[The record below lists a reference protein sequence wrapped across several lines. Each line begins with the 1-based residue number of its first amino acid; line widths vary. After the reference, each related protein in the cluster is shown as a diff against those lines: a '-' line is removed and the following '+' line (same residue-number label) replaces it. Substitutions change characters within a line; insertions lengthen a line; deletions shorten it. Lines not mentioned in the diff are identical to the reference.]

1 MMFRPSTSFSV
12 CKCKYGRVMRF
23 LLCLWVIALSGCGF
37 SPDQIPPDK
46 ITSINIID
54 RNGMSET
61 INAKE
66 RLNAFGNTD
75 FLSPQPYQKVMRV
88 YGKQSNGDVR
98 SCITSYHPNGQVKQ
112 LLFSVN
118 NRAFGA
124 YSEWYPNG
132 KLKVEAMVIGGIA
145 DINTQAEQSWLF
157 DGKNCAWDEDG
168 HLIASIQYEKGELQG
183 ESIYYHPNGQIWKA
197 CPYSKNVLHGSV
209 RIFLEDGSLFQTLSY
224 KEGVKEGICTR
235 YWERSSIAFQE
246 NYEKGLLMEARY
258 YDWHGSTAATIQR
271 GKGFRAIFGKKQLQ
285 QLQEYKGGIQDGSVK
300 IFDEKNHLT
309 SVYVVH
315 NGEKIGEEIN
325 YFPGSKQPKLL
336 LTWHEG
342 VLQGPMKTWY
352 SSGQLESQR
361 EMSDNQKHGLLSAWY
376 RSGSLMLVEEYDNDN
391 LVKGE
396 YYRMG
401 EKAPTSQIERGKGI
415 ATLFNPE
422 GIFFRKVPYQDG
434 KPLE

>member
-1 MMFRPSTSFSV
+1 MNRAN
-12 CKCKYGRVMRF
+12 C
-23 LLCLWVIALSGCGF
+23 LLSICVIALSGCGF

-66 RLNAFGNTD
+66 RLNAFENTD

-88 YGKQSNGDVR
+88 YGKQPNGDVR

-112 LLFSVN
+112 LLLSVN
-118 NRAFGA
+118 NRAYGT

-132 KLKVEAMVIGGIA
+132 KLKVEAKVIGGIA

-157 DGKNCAWDEDG
+157 DSKNCAWDEDG
-168 HLIASIQYEKGELQG
+168 HLIASIQYEKGDLQG
-183 ESIYYHPNGQIWKA
+183 ESIYYHPNGQIWKT

-224 KEGVKEGICTR
+224 KEGVKDGICTR
-235 YWERSSIAFQE
+235 YWEGSSIAFQE

-258 YDWHGSTAATIQR
+258 YDGHGSTTATIQG

-285 QLQEYKGGIQDGSVK
+285 ELQEFKGGIQDGSVK
-300 IFDEKNHLT
+300 IFDEKHNLI
-309 SVYVVH
+309 SVCMMK
-315 NGEKIGEEIN
+315 NGEKMGEEIN

-352 SSGQLESQR
+352 SNGQIESQR
-361 EMSDNQKHGLLSAWY
+361 EMTSNQKHGLLSAWY
-376 RSGSLMLVEEYDNDN
+376 RSGSLMLVEEYDNDI

-396 YYRMG
+396 YYRIG

-422 GIFFRKVPYQDG
+422 GNFFRKVAYQDG
-434 KPLE
+434 RPLE